1 MVRRMVLGA
10 LIAVIAGWVLAT
22 TASGSSPH
30 RVFDDW
36 GQRSELTTPT
46 RACTPHG
53 SSSVRSDR
61 WTARRA
67 LVLHTSRPVGRLA
80 VCRRIAA

>member
-1 MVRRMVLGA
+1 MIRRVVLGA
-10 LIAVIAGWVLAT
+10 VIALVAGWVLAT
-22 TASGSSPH
+22 AASGSSPH
-30 RVFDDW
+30 RVASRY
-36 GQRSELTTPT
+36 GQPSELTSPR

-53 SSSVRSDR
+53 STVRSDR

-67 LVLHTSRPVGRLA
+67 LVLHVIRPVGRDA